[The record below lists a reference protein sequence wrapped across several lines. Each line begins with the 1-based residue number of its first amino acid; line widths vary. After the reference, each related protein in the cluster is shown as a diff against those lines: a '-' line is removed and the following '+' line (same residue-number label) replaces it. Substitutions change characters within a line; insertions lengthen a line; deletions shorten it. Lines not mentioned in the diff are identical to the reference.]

1 MRCRFNY
8 GGAMKPNAGGKE
20 AGGKNPEG
28 LHLVQFQAL
37 RQRTPSRD
45 LLLVRWAAWAV
56 IAAFIGAVILVIWGL
71 ATHEPSQFPLN
82 AD

>member
-1 MRCRFNY
+1 
-8 GGAMKPNAGGKE
+8 MKPSTGGKE
-20 AGGKNPEG
+20 AGGKNPAQ
-28 LHLVQFQAL
+28 LRPVRFRAL

-56 IAAFIGAVILVIWGL
+56 IAAFIGAVVLVIWGL